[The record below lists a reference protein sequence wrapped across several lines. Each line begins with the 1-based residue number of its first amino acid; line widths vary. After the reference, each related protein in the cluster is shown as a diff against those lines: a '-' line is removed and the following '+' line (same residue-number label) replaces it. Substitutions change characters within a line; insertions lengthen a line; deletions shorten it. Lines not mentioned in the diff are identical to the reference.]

1 MENVR
6 YITHSEIIVH
16 SKFFKKRLTSRYF
29 CVTILAKNFLD
40 TQRYKQRAAGCES
53 ELTFKLNHA
62 QGVKAMDELK
72 TLFGSD
78 SLDYATFE
86 QKVGAAGIKLANL
99 AGGRYV
105 GKDKYDGLNSEFEK
119 YKADNAKYADYDSI
133 KAERDTLKAEKA
145 ERELSAK
152 VTAAGVGERFT
163 KFVMSEVSALV
174 TDKKDFDTAL
184 KEYLAANPQFAEQEQ
199 PRGFFS
205 RGSTAPNMQGG
216 DEGKK
221 TINQKMNNL
230 LRGKNQT

>member
-1 MENVR
+1 
-6 YITHSEIIVH
+6 
-16 SKFFKKRLTSRYF
+16 
-29 CVTILAKNFLD
+29 
-40 TQRYKQRAAGCES
+40 
-53 ELTFKLNHA
+53 
-62 QGVKAMDELK
+62 MDELK

-86 QKVGAAGIKLANL
+86 QKLGEAGINLANL
-99 AGGRYV
+99 AGGGYV
-105 GKDKYDGLNSEFEK
+105 AKGKYDKLAGEYAK
-119 YKADNAKYADYDSI
+119 YKADNDPSKYADYDSI